1 MKNNI
6 KVEEWLGN
14 EIRFVEVNGEW
25 WAVAGDVAKALG
37 YRDAPTMTRNIDDED
52 KGAHNV
58 CSTSTSKKARKTQK
72 VNIISEFGIY
82 EAILNSR
89 RKEAKEFKKWV
100 KQVIKSLRES
110 VGLEQYEVF
119 EMMRKE
125 NMKVASDKLRDGLEK
140 AEDKDYRKAHEVAN
154 KAVSTNFGFKKRLYL
169 NEMTPEMKMA
179 REPIYNDTVDLIIMQ
194 EKMNLDISI
203 SKTIYAKHC
212 K

>member
-6 KVEEWLGN
+6 KVEQWLNN

-25 WAVAGDVAKALG
+25 QAVAKDVTDALDVKLSGHTFAKMRDDYKGRYEIPTPGGKQEVLTLTEKG
-37 YRDAPTMTRNIDDED
+37 MYRFIMRSNKPEAED
-52 KGAHNV
+52 F
-58 CSTSTSKKARKTQK
+58 QD
-72 VNIISEFGIY
+72 
-82 EAILNSR
+82 
-89 RKEAKEFKKWV
+89 WV
-100 KQVIKSLRES
+100 FDIIKSLRES

-140 AEDKDYRKAHEVAN
+140 AEKEDYRKAHEVSN

>member
-14 EIRFVEVNGEW
+14 EIRFVEVNNEW
-25 WAVAGDVAKALG
+25 WAVAGDVAKALD
-37 YRDAPTMTRNIDDED
+37 YDRTNRLSRLVDDED
-52 KGAHNV
+52 ITTHNMGSNTKGNPN
-58 CSTSTSKKARKTQK
+58 KT
-72 VNIISEFGIY
+72 IISEFGIY
-82 EAILNSR
+82 EAILSSR
-89 RKEAKEFKKWV
+89 KPEAKEFKKWV

-140 AEDKDYRKAHEVAN
+140 AEKEDYRKAHEVAN

>member
-14 EIRFVEVNGEW
+14 EIRFVEVNNEW

-37 YRDAPTMTRNIDDED
+37 LTQVSRAIDRLRE
-52 KGAHNV
+52 KGGV
-58 CSTSTSKKARKTQK
+58 TTSKVIDSMGRKQETSIINEA
-72 VNIISEFGIY
+72 NIYRLAFT
-82 EAILNSR
+82 SR
-89 RKEAKEFKKWV
+89 KKEAEDFQDWV
-100 KQVIKSLRES
+100 IEVIKSLRES

>member
-1 MKNNI
+1 MAFRSNLEQA
-6 KVEEWLGN
+6 EEFTDWVTD
-14 EIRFVEVNGEW
+14 I
-25 WAVAGDVAKALG
+25 
-37 YRDAPTMTRNIDDED
+37 ID
-52 KGAHNV
+52 
-58 CSTSTSKKARKTQK
+58 
-72 VNIISEFGIY
+72 
-82 EAILNSR
+82 
-89 RKEAKEFKKWV
+89 
-100 KQVIKSLRES
+100 SLRES

-140 AEDKDYRKAHEVAN
+140 AEKEDYRKAHEVAN

-203 SKTIYAKHC
+203 SKTIYDKHC

>member
-6 KVEEWLGN
+6 KVEQWLNN
-14 EIRFVEVNGEW
+14 EIRFVEVDGEW
-25 WAVAGDVAKALG
+25 NAVAKDVTDALG
-37 YRDAPTMTRNIDDED
+37 FRMASDAL
-52 KGAHNV
+52 
-58 CSTSTSKKARKTQK
+58 RKTKDKYKGTAQVRTPGGVQEMITLTEK
-72 VNIISEFGIY
+72 GMYRFIMRSDKP
-82 EAILNSR
+82 EA
-89 RKEAKEFKKWV
+89 EDFQDWV
-100 KQVIKSLRES
+100 FDVIKSLRES
-110 VGLEQYEVF
+110 IGLEQYEVF

-140 AEDKDYRKAHEVAN
+140 AEKEDYRKAHEVAN

-179 REPIYNDTVDLIIMQ
+179 REPIYNDTVDLIVMQ

-212 K
+212 N

>member
-1 MKNNI
+1 MENNI

-25 WAVAGDVAKALG
+25 WAIAKDVAKALDIKNVSDFTS
-37 YRDAPTMTRNIDDED
+37 RLDAED
-52 KGAHNV
+52 KGV
-58 CSTSTSKKARKTQK
+58 VTTDTLGGKQK

-82 EAILNSR
+82 EAIFNSR
-89 RKEAKEFKKWV
+89 KPEAKEFKKWV
-100 KQVIKSLRES
+100 KQVIKSLRKS

-140 AEDKDYRKAHEVAN
+140 AEDKDFRKAHEVAN

-203 SKTIYAKHC
+203 SKTIYGKYC

>member
-1 MKNNI
+1 MENNI
-6 KVEEWLGN
+6 KVEQWLNN
-14 EIRFVEVNGEW
+14 EIRFVEVNNEW
-25 WAVAGDVAKALG
+25 WAIAKDVAKALDIKNVSDFTS
-37 YRDAPTMTRNIDDED
+37 RLDVED
-52 KGAHNV
+52 KGV
-58 CSTSTSKKARKTQK
+58 VTTDTLGGKQK

-82 EAILNSR
+82 EAIFNSR
-89 RKEAKEFKKWV
+89 KPEAKEFKKWV

-140 AEDKDYRKAHEVAN
+140 AEDKDFRKAHEVAN

-194 EKMNLDISI
+194 ERMNLDISI